1 MEMSEDDLINDYL
14 KGNLSIEQVAEVEK
28 RMQQDNLFKKQVA
41 LRKLIIEGI
50 HEAYTEELKE
60 KLIAYD
66 IKLAEKNR
74 FSLNWRVAA
83 SVAFLVLCGIATY
96 STFFKA
102 EPADFD
108 IYEPGL
114 PNAMGH
120 SNQVQLNN
128 AMSKFKAG
136 DFKSAGIEFQSLLS
150 QNLSNDTLL
159 YFSALCDFRI
169 KNTDMAANKFERIAS
184 DSEFYDKALYRLA
197 ITHWSNG
204 RKKDAKILLEE
215 VIATTKDQALKE
227 EAVKALRAI

>member
-1 MEMSEDDLINDYL
+1 MSKDELIDDYL
-14 KGNLSIEQVAEVEK
+14 KGHLSVEQNAEFEE
-28 RMQQDNLFKKQVA
+28 RMKEDNVFKKQIV

-50 HEAYTEELKE
+50 HEAYTEELKG
-60 KLIAYD
+60 KLIAHD
-66 IKLAEKNR
+66 LKLAEINR
-74 FSLNWRVAA
+74 FSLNWRIAA
-83 SVAFLVLCGIATY
+83 SVAFLVLCGIVTY
-96 STFFKA
+96 TTFFKA
-102 EPADFD
+102 EPDDFD

-120 SNQVQLNN
+120 SAQVQFNN

-136 DFKSAGIEFQSLLS
+136 DFKSAGIDFEILLFQ
-150 QNLSNDTLL
+150 NMSNDTLL

-169 KNTDMAANKFERIAS
+169 KNTDMAANKFERIES

-197 ITHWSNG
+197 MAHWTKG
-204 RKKDAKILLEE
+204 RNKDARVLLEE